1 MKSIRYLCLVTCA
14 LLAPACG
21 HQPCS
26 KLSVSHEMVTLQ
38 GSSPLPLVLWRSA
51 SPQPPSSSS
60 PASPALPSVAMV
72 TTHAIN
78 NTSDQQISP
87 SSLRVAASTPS
98 PQPLQHSSPS
108 PPPSASPPPGPSGL
122 CWSARGG
129 GEVALTPD
137 HRGNLWAVT
146 TSSLGSHVAP
156 GRVWVLNFTS
166 LTWHHLEAPRTDAR
180 DAAAP
185 PESSRAGVDPPL
197 ARAASTPPAAPA
209 PPEDA
214 TPKGVP
220 VASESAPLALCS
232 WSKGIIVLYALNGSA
247 TTWMFSV
254 KTGKWLETTHSK
266 FPPAAA
272 ALEASWCG
280 ARHDAIWFLTSKRQ
294 KAAGPARS
302 SSASVQGT
310 SQTLWKLDHLGKWS
324 RLEVTQAKGE
334 SHLESPATVLQSW
347 TDARGNL
354 FLLQEHEAPE
364 SKVSVVRFDPSS
376 GEKTLT
382 GLKGG
387 ARDGAWI
394 PGSSGELYAL
404 FPRDGASWV
413 ATYDYYSGDVIST
426 EKAAMPMASESLF
439 VKVDGAIHT
448 TIPACRHLPP
458 MPPHLQEPS
467 PPDMRFSHISL
478 SRVCAPG
485 EMDFP
490 AGRPSQ
496 GVIQGP
502 RKADVLSNVQ
512 APPKNRY
519 VSDTRAAAPAQSSSN
534 HLDVEG
540 TRDGAATTTLQDHGG
555 EPGVS
560 RTTGKSADIIMVRD
574 DQEMRTWP
582 VGPHQMNR
590 SHTHDSIIFFSLS
603 LSIFA
608 LVGIVVF
615 VRRCV
620 RCPPSRGLGDA
631 PEDRGKPPSPLPVL
645 YSIVPDDPAYET
657 SATESPCISH
667 HALYDSSPYADLP
680 NPSTPNHAAPNYM
693 TPGAMT
699 PGAMTPG
706 AMTPNAM
713 TPSTMTPNAMT
724 PHAMTPNAATPLP
737 SSPNAGGRHPTI
749 ASPGEFPKDALTYA
763 ITHSASDAINIATNN
778 AFNTYI
784 STTQF

>member
-1 MKSIRYLCLVTCA
+1 M
-14 LLAPACG
+14 
-21 HQPCS
+21 
-26 KLSVSHEMVTLQ
+26 
-38 GSSPLPLVLWRSA
+38 
-51 SPQPPSSSS
+51 
-60 PASPALPSVAMV
+60 
-72 TTHAIN
+72 
-78 NTSDQQISP
+78 
-87 SSLRVAASTPS
+87 
-98 PQPLQHSSPS
+98 
-108 PPPSASPPPGPSGL
+108 
-122 CWSARGG
+122 
-129 GEVALTPD
+129 
-137 HRGNLWAVT
+137 
-146 TSSLGSHVAP
+146 
-156 GRVWVLNFTS
+156 WVLNFTS

-185 PESSRAGVDPPL
+185 PESSREGADPPL
-197 ARAASTPPAAPA
+197 ARAASTLPAAPA

-485 EMDFP
+485 ETDFP

-574 DQEMRTWP
+574 DQEVSADVTTAPLAGSQDLRRR
-582 VGPHQMNR
+582 G
-590 SHTHDSIIFFSLS
+590 
-603 LSIFA
+603 
-608 LVGIVVF
+608 GEGG
-615 VRRCV
+615 VR
-620 RCPPSRGLGDA
+620 G
-631 PEDRGKPPSPLPVL
+631 
-645 YSIVPDDPAYET
+645 
-657 SATESPCISH
+657 
-667 HALYDSSPYADLP
+667 
-680 NPSTPNHAAPNYM
+680 
-693 TPGAMT
+693 
-699 PGAMTPG
+699 
-706 AMTPNAM
+706 
-713 TPSTMTPNAMT
+713 
-724 PHAMTPNAATPLP
+724 
-737 SSPNAGGRHPTI
+737 GGRCTVQI
-749 ASPGEFPKDALTYA
+749 
-763 ITHSASDAINIATNN
+763 
-778 AFNTYI
+778 
-784 STTQF
+784 